1 MDAAIAFAIGLMV
14 GVLLGF
20 FYAALIV
27 VANDRDG
34 GGDG

>member
-27 VANDRDG
+27 AAHNRDG
-34 GGDG
+34 GEDG

>member
-14 GVLLGF
+14 GALLGF

-27 VANDRDG
+27 AAHDRDG

>member
-1 MDAAIAFAIGLMV
+1 MDATIAFAIGLMV

-20 FYAALIV
+20 FYAVLIV
-27 VANDRDG
+27 AAHDRDG